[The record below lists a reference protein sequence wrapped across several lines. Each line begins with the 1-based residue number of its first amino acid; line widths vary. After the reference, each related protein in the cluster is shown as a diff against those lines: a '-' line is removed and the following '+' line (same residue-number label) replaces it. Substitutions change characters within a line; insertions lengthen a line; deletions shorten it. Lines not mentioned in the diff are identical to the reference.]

1 MNKFLL
7 KNTESLEGKVV
18 AVTGT
23 TGGIGEQLCRYLL
36 SLNATLVCVNRS
48 RDKTKKQIEALK
60 SEFSKA
66 KIFFVCADLSD
77 FSSVKSATN
86 ELIKLDIDIFIH
98 NAGVYH
104 VPRFI
109 TDIGYDNIFTVNFI
123 SPYYMI
129 RKLLPILRQKG
140 GNFVVTGS
148 IAHRY
153 SKTDAEDI
161 DFRTRKKSSLV
172 YGNAKRYLMFSL
184 YELFKREEY
193 DGLSIVHPGITF
205 TGITN
210 HYPKLIFALIK
221 YPMKV
226 IFMKPKKACLS
237 TVLGIFKSTPYLCWI
252 GPRFFDIW
260 GLPKLR
266 KLKISRTEC
275 ESIGNTAERIYEEI
289 AYEQNKECKTVS
301 L

>member
-1 MNKFLL
+1 MNKYLL
-7 KNTESLEGKVV
+7 KNTDNLDGKVV

-23 TGGIGEQLCRYLL
+23 TGGIGEQLCKYLL
-36 SLNATLVCVNRS
+36 TLNATLVCVNRNAE
-48 RDKTKKQIEALK
+48 KTLKQIESLK
-60 SEFSKA
+60 CEFSNA
-66 KIFFVCADLSD
+66 EIYFVYADLSN
-77 FSSVKSATN
+77 FSSVKSAAE

-98 NAGVYH
+98 NAGAYH
-104 VPRFI
+104 IPRYI
-109 TDIGYDNIFTVNFI
+109 TDIGYDNVFTVNFI
-123 SPYYMI
+123 SPYYLI
-129 RKLLPILRQKG
+129 KRLLSLLRVKNG
-140 GNFVVTGS
+140 KFVVTGS

-153 SKTDAEDI
+153 SKSDAHDI

-184 YELFKREEY
+184 FELFKNENY

-226 IFMKPKKACLS
+226 IFMKPQKACLS
-237 TVLGIFKSTPYLCWI
+237 AIFGIFENTAYHCWL
-252 GPRFFDIW
+252 GPRIFDVW
-260 GLPKLR
+260 GLPKQS
-266 KLKISRTEC
+266 KLKIGEC
-275 ESIGNTAERIYEEI
+275 EAEYIGRIAEKIYEELDN
-289 AYEQNKECKTVS
+289 EQNKKCETVS